1 MYRSINSNKTKL
13 KQVYYL
19 ADGKTWEYINQNN
32 KPWQY
37 TLFEIES
44 VGKLLNDD
52 VNDLRL

>member
-1 MYRSINSNKTKL
+1 M
-13 KQVYYL
+13 YYL

>member
-1 MYRSINSNKTKL
+1 MYIKTL
-13 KQVYYL
+13 CVL
-19 ADGKTWEYINQNN
+19 DGKTWEFINQNN

-37 TLFEIES
+37 TLLAIES